1 MRINR
6 LFKLA
11 LLCLTGTLSFSTPAG
26 AWQIE
31 NQTLPV
37 PPADPVAPAPGDTVR
52 LRQPFIIPDSLRYQ
66 FFGDGTFARGN
77 VNRSLI
83 ILRTEVNYDGPVVS
97 LATNPRFA
105 YGNQNGELA
114 ERELYLDLFVD
125 LYKKRKVYAFGLAT
139 LESSNLRGI
148 NFRQLAG
155 AGVGWRL
162 HESERNKLS
171 LTTAI
176 IYEDTDFRTRASL
189 TTLRNSTRLKGK
201 HSFFADRMRITH
213 ITFVQPTLLDSSR
226 RRWSTLIS
234 VELPLSKW
242 FTLRSS
248 FENSFESLVESGR
261 QRNDSRLTVGF
272 SIGNRE

>member
-1 MRINR
+1 MRLKRILR
-6 LFKLA
+6 LA
-11 LLCLTGTLSFSTPAG
+11 LLCLTGMLFYTTPAS

-31 NQTLPV
+31 SPSLPV
-37 PPADPVAPAPGDTVR
+37 PPADSVASGDTVR
-52 LRQPFIIPDSLRYQ
+52 LKQPFIIPDSLHYR

-77 VNRSLI
+77 VNRSLV

-97 LATNPRFA
+97 LTTNPRFA
-105 YGNQNGELA
+105 YGIQNGQLA
-114 ERELYLDLFVD
+114 ERELYIDLFVD
-125 LYKKRKVYAFGLAT
+125 LYKKRKVYSFGLAT

-171 LTTAI
+171 LTNAI
-176 IYEDTDFRTRASL
+176 IYEDTDFRTRASQ

-213 ITFVQPTLLDSSR
+213 ITFVQPSLLDVSNL
-226 RRWSTLIS
+226 RWNTLIS

-248 FENSFESLVESGR
+248 FENSYESLVESGR

-272 SIGNRE
+272 SIGNRK